1 MYQKGP
7 YFLSLQNIVKSYGA
21 SPVLKGL
28 SADIEKGELVTFIGP
43 SGCGKSTLLRC
54 IAGFTK
60 VDSGKIVLDGEI
72 INDKPSHKRGTGMVF
87 QNYALFPHLSVES
100 NIGYGLR
107 VRRFPK
113 KEIRK
118 KVDGLLELTQLKGL
132 GKRTIDQLSGGQQ
145 QRVALARALSLDP
158 KILLLDE
165 PLSNLDANLRVTMRA
180 EIKRIQ
186 KQLGLTVI
194 FVTHDQE
201 EAMSISE
208 RVLVISGGRLEQIG
222 SPTDIYDRPATE
234 FIAEFVGYVN
244 FFEGEIREI
253 DHKSGLILIESDV
266 GFIEVSTRE
275 ENLEIGEQV
284 KLVVRP
290 ENLTVLPFDEVSRS
304 NLFVGEIINYFY
316 TGSLVKYI
324 VRVGNRRI
332 IVDQFNPRKVG
343 IFKIGQTIAM
353 EISKDLHILGK
364 RQSGE
369 PSPDPPVPT

>member
-113 KEIRK
+113 KEIRE